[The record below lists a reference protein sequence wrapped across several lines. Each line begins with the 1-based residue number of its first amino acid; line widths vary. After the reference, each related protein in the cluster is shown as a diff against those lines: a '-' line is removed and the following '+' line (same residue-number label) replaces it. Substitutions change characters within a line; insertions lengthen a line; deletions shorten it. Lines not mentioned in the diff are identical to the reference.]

1 MRNAWSKF
9 KRILLRGREQR
20 FRIGAPA
27 MPAPTLVPCRPAL
40 DRSSRSDVS
49 NWRQIANPRH
59 LTLLFWFYV
68 AQAVAG
74 TAVGFTAPFLYYFGV
89 L

>member
-1 MRNAWSKF
+1 MRNIWSKL
-9 KRILLRGREQR
+9 KRILHRGRELR
-20 FRIGAPA
+20 LWAGALA
-27 MPAPTLVPCRPAL
+27 MPAPALLPCRAAMGRSR
-40 DRSSRSDVS
+40 RSSG
-49 NWRQIANPRH
+49 NWRQIVKIRR
-59 LTLLFWFYV
+59 LTLLFWVYV

>member
-1 MRNAWSKF
+1 MRNAWSKL

-20 FRIGAPA
+20 LRIGAPA
-27 MPAPTLVPCRPAL
+27 MPAPALVPCRPAL
-40 DRSSRSDVS
+40 DRCSVS
-49 NWRQIANPRH
+49 NWRQIANPRR

>member
-1 MRNAWSKF
+1 
-9 KRILLRGREQR
+9 
-20 FRIGAPA
+20 
-27 MPAPTLVPCRPAL
+27 MPAPALVPCRPAL
-40 DRSSRSDVS
+40 DRCSRSGVS
-49 NWRQIANPRH
+49 NWRQIANPR